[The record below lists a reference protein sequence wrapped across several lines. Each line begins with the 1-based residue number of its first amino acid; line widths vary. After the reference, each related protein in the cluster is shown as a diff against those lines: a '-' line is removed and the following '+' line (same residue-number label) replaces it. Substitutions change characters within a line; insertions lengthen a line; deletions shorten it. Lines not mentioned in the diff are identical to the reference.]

1 MIKQEIKEVF
11 VSFGNVKEL
20 RALRPFSV
28 GELIEEN
35 FLSDKSI
42 DNSDVTFN
50 AYMSFDKL
58 ADEGEYVFLRLR
70 SLGAGSEIDFNGE
83 TISVLTSGRAQLTL
97 DITSHIREGVNTI
110 AIRARGAAAADL
122 GIFTPIEILRT
133 SYAIVD
139 KITVNQQ
146 HENGKVTLSIKLDT
160 LGASESVRAVA
171 TLVSGSGQIY
181 YGGITRG
188 RGSVTVT
195 DPLYWWPKGLGVQNL
210 YKLSVN
216 VYGDMEVEDG
226 VEMRIGIRRLTTA
239 KSADGALFE
248 INGTSLVPMGL
259 VYDTPKRRYVKNA
272 DIVLESQI
280 AAAARAGVNTI
291 VIPSSADMPQDKLF
305 ELCDLYGIIAVRECA
320 DISAEADALARLSYH
335 ASVGLVDIVEAGEDV
350 YEVTESLRRI
360 NQDFEFSIEDKPA
373 SYPSVK
379 SLASYKTLCERLEP
393 SERNLLSEKVERDAD
408 GCIVDI
414 IALTAKDYLYA
425 SNIYDFAYISQLSE
439 AARAEEAVMR
449 ARVAR
454 GATRAVFSSL
464 GRALGVVGDGL
475 LDFSLRHK
483 VLSYKASE
491 FFAPTVA
498 YARMMGSTLELYASN
513 ESRAD
518 FDGVVEYAVIDS
530 KNKVIHKEE
539 QLCRIDFSTSRLLFT
554 RDLGDLIS
562 GHENEYYVE
571 YSLKSGSNTI
581 YKNTLLL
588 AEPKRFKYEDPEIE
602 AYISGSDK
610 KYSITISAKAFAQG
624 VELDFLGCD
633 AVFNDNYFDI
643 TSSAPMKISFN
654 VLGGVTT
661 AEKLQSELR
670 IKSVYDI
677 GKSYI

>member
-1 MIKQEIKEVF
+1 MIKKELKEVF
-11 VSFGNVKEL
+11 VSFGEVKEL
-20 RALRPFSV
+20 RALVPFSV

-35 FLSDKSI
+35 YLSDKNI
-42 DNSDVTFN
+42 KNTDVTFN

-70 SLGAGSEIDFNGE
+70 SLGAGSEVDFNGE
-83 TISVLTSGRAQLTL
+83 TVAVLSTRREQITV
-97 DITSHIREGVNTI
+97 DITALMREGVNTLE
-110 AIRARGAAAADL
+110 IRARGADEYDL
-122 GIFTPIEILRT
+122 GIYSPIEILRT

-139 KITVNQQ
+139 RITVNQL
-146 HENGKVTLSIKLDT
+146 HENGKVTLAIKLDT
-160 LGASESVRAVA
+160 LGASENIRAVA

-216 VYGDMEVEDG
+216 IYGDMEVEDG
-226 VEMRIGIRRLTTA
+226 VEMRIGLRRLTTA

-248 INGTSLVPMGL
+248 INGASLVPMGL
-259 VYDTPKRRYVKNA
+259 TYNTPKRRYVKNSE
-272 DIVLESQI
+272 IVLESQI
-280 AAAARAGVNTI
+280 AAAARAGANTL
-291 VIPSSADMPQDKLF
+291 VIPASADMPQDKLF
-305 ELCDLYGIIAVRECA
+305 ELCDLYGIIAVRECS
-320 DISAEADALARLSYH
+320 DIAAEADILSRLSYH
-335 ASVGLVDIVEAGEDV
+335 ASVGIVDIVEAGEDV
-350 YEVTESLRRI
+350 YEVTESLRKI
-360 NQDFEFSIEDKPA
+360 NQDFEFSIEEKSA

-379 SLASYKTLCERLEP
+379 SVASYKTLCECLEP
-393 SERNLLSEKVERDAD
+393 KERNLLSERVERDAD
-408 GCIVDI
+408 GQIVDI
-414 IALTAKDYLYA
+414 ISISAKKYLYA
-425 SNIYDFAYISQLSE
+425 SNIYDFAYVSQLSE
-439 AARAEEAVMR
+439 SAHAEETVMR

-454 GATRAVFSSL
+454 GVGRAVFSSL
-464 GRALGVVGDGL
+464 GRTLGVVGDGL

-483 VLSYKASE
+483 AVSYKAAG
-491 FFAPTVA
+491 FFAPTVL
-498 YARMMGSTLELYASN
+498 YARMVGSTLELYASN

-518 FDGVVEYAVIDS
+518 FDGAVEYSVINS
-530 KNKVIHKEE
+530 ENKVIHKEE
-539 QLCRIDFSTSRLLFT
+539 QLCRIDFSSSRLLFT
-554 RDLGDLIS
+554 RDLSEYIS
-562 GHENEYYVE
+562 GRENELYIEYV
-571 YSLKSGSNTI
+571 LKSGSNTV

-588 AEPKRFKYEDPEIE
+588 VEPKRFEYKDPEIE

-610 KYSITISAKAFAQG
+610 KYSITLSAKAFAQG

-670 IKSVYDI
+670 IKSMYDI